1 MLVQQASLFP
11 EDSGRIN
18 KVFER
23 LLKYGMAKQRTPD
36 LIKRI
41 ELASKWFQDL
51 LLLDEE
57 SVKIELKENHKKAM
71 AEFIQTLR
79 SLIGAEKDPDTS
91 RNIQS
96 RLYDISRR
104 NKIEPKEFFNLLY
117 RMLINSDRGPRIGN
131 YAVDLGIERTCEILQ
146 RYITN

>member
-1 MLVQQASLFP
+1 
-11 EDSGRIN
+11 
-18 KVFER
+18 
-23 LLKYGMAKQRTPD
+23 
-36 LIKRI
+36 
-41 ELASKWFQDL
+41 
-51 LLLDEE
+51 
-57 SVKIELKENHKKAM
+57 M

-96 RLYDISRR
+96 RLYDISRS